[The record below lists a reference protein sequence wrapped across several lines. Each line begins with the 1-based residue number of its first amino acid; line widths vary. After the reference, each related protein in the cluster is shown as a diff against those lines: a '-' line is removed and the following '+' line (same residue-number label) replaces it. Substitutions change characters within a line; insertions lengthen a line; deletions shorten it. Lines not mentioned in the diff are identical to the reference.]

1 MAAKREEY
9 VRRERRDERSTS
21 GQRPLVRSD
30 VEPEGARHSPSGRP
44 ISDSVPSGSILDR
57 LGYMPS
63 GAVISRAR
71 PERRRQVP
79 EAGEAATTDQLEFE
93 LAPPTVR
100 DTWSSSL
107 HPASSPPLVPEAED
121 ATTPPQTLRD
131 QLALSGGFYSRVVQS
146 VESVSIPKAPRLPDL
161 ESIDVGESLPPG
173 AAPADGEEHASA
185 RAGGDVRARRPEAIF
200 IPPLLRRQAEEWR
213 RTGSLTLPATVSS
226 RHARALQRAL
236 LLSMLQS
243 DGYDFLPEGIAQR
256 AAWMFREGWGE
267 GRKQR
272 DADDLCFVLGLSSG
286 PSARAAVIAA
296 ASAQIPA
303 EAVVPPSS
311 PRWSSRPP
319 RP

>member
-1 MAAKREEY
+1 LAAKREEY
-9 VRRERRDERSTS
+9 VRRERGDERGTS
-21 GQRPLVRSD
+21 GQRPLVRP
-30 VEPEGARHSPSGRP
+30 EGEAEGARRSPSGRP

-71 PERRRQVP
+71 PERRP
-79 EAGEAATTDQLEFE
+79 PPATGDLSASDDAEAPS
-93 LAPPTVR
+93 APATVR

-107 HPASSPPLVPEAED
+107 APASNAPPGSRVED
-121 ATTPPQTLRD
+121 ATTPPPQTLRD
-131 QLALSGGFYSRVVQS
+131 QLALSGGFYSRVVPS
-146 VESVSIPKAPRLPDL
+146 VESVSIPRPPRLPD
-161 ESIDVGESLPPG
+161 IDPMDVSDALPPG
-173 AAPADGEEHASA
+173 SDTPPQAMRADEAQRSP
-185 RAGGDVRARRPEAIF
+185 RPEAVL
-200 IPPLLRRQAEEWR
+200 IPPLLRRQAEEWKQ
-213 RTGSLTLPATVSS
+213 TGSLSLPSTVSS

-243 DGYDFLPEGIAQR
+243 TDYGFLPEGIAQR

-267 GRKQR
+267 GKKQR

-296 ASAQIPA
+296 ASAHIPA

-319 RP
+319 R

>member
-9 VRRERRDERSTS
+9 VRRERRDERGTS
-21 GQRPLVRSD
+21 GQRPLVRSEI
-30 VEPEGARHSPSGRP
+30 EPEGARHSPSGRP

-57 LGYMPS
+57 LGYIPS
-63 GAVISRAR
+63 GAVISHAR
-71 PERRRQVP
+71 PERRRQAP
-79 EAGEAATTDQLEFE
+79 QPGEATTADE
-93 LAPPTVR
+93 LDIAPATVR

-107 HPASSPPLVPEAED
+107 HPGSSPPLAPERED

-131 QLALSGGFYSRVVQS
+131 QLGQSGGFYSRVVQS

-161 ESIDVGESLPPG
+161 ESINVGDSLPPG
-173 AAPADGEEHASA
+173 AAPAGEMRAPA
-185 RAGGDVRARRPEAIF
+185 RADGARRPEAIF
-200 IPPLLRRQAEEWR
+200 IPPLFRRQAEEWR
-213 RTGSLTLPATVSS
+213 QTGSLSLPATVSS